1 MGWLHQSL
9 KQLIMSKSK
18 DWGALV
24 FWVDNSKRTIFK
36 AILDENQIVG
46 KEKIRLLAD
55 LKTFTMSIVR

>member
-1 MGWLHQSL
+1 
-9 KQLIMSKSK
+9 MSKSK